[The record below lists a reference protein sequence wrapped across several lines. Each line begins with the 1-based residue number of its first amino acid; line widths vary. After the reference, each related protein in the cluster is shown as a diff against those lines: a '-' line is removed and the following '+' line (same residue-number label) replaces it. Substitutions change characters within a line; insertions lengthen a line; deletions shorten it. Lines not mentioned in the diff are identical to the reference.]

1 MKQQI
6 KEKNFKKAKKI
17 LKFFQDVGETE
28 RIE

>member
-6 KEKNFKKAKKI
+6 KEKIFKKAKKFK
-17 LKFFQDVGETE
+17 KFFQDVGETK